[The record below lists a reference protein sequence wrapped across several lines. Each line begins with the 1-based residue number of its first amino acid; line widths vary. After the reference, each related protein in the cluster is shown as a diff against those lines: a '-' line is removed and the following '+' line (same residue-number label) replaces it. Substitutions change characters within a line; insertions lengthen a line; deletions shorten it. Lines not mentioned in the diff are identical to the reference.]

1 MSYSKLHYCMGK
13 LTNLNGKATGK
24 IGAIVY
30 SVSGGQQIAREYQ
43 PIVANPN
50 TQPQVENRSKLK
62 LLSQLSANYKGSI
75 AIRRVGMISGR
86 NQFISTNYPQA
97 VINGNAVDINLNR
110 VQLTKSNVPMIGFS
124 ADRTSGT
131 KIIVVLNESGSA
143 QFDKVVY
150 SAFRKTANGN
160 LMAAGSVVVETAG
173 EAGTFAGELPYT
185 ADAVVL
191 YAYGMKIDSG
201 KANAAFS
208 NLNAPTA
215 EQVAKLYTTS
225 SEVAAGT
232 TLSQTVGCTM
242 KEGENTA
249 DSDDVEHFS
258 VSVTHSGNGSVSGGG
273 RYLAGQTAVVTATPD
288 AEATFVAWHLNS
300 PSGAVVSTS
309 ATYSFEVASDITLCA
324 VFQGGPVPSYTI
336 GATAS
341 PVEGG
346 SVTGAGS
353 YQEGAT
359 CTLVATPATGF
370 HFDGWFENGTLV
382 SNNATYAFSVNAAR
396 NLVAEFAERSESDFE
411 NVMIGSNPWSQNGQA
426 IANEHVT
433 GSYSGEGSYVYL
445 TKSEPHIGGQIST
458 SGPTSI
464 TGGSFNIN
472 TPSNAG
478 TYWLVAGN
486 YDSEGESLTVKAIY
500 EYTCTKS

>member
-1 MSYSKLHYCMGK
+1 MGK

-62 LLSQLSANYKGSI
+62 LLSQLSANYAGSI
-75 AIRRVGMISGR
+75 AIRKVGMISGR

-97 VINGNAVDINLNR
+97 VINGNVVDVNLNR

-124 ADRTSGT
+124 ADRSSGT
-131 KIIVVLNESGSA
+131 KIALVLNENGSA

-150 SAFRKTANGN
+150 CAYRKTTNGN
-160 LMAAGSVVVETAG
+160 LMAAGSVVVEVAG

-191 YAYGMKIDSG
+191 YAYGVKINSG

-232 TLSQTVGCTM
+232 TLSQTAGCTM
-242 KEGENTA
+242 MEGETSA

-258 VSVTHSGNGSVSGGG
+258 VSVTKSGNGSVSGGG

-288 AEATFVAWHLNS
+288 AEATFVAWKQNS

-309 ATYSFEVASDITLCA
+309 ATYSFEVERDVTLCA

-359 CTLVATPATGF
+359 CTLVATPAAGF
-370 HFDGWFENGTLV
+370 VFDGWFENDQLV
-382 SNNATYAFSVNAAR
+382 SSNATYSFSVNVAR
-396 NLVAEFAERSESDFE
+396 NLVAEFAEAPETSFE
-411 NVMIGSNPWSQNGQA
+411 NVMIGSTPWTQNGQDLGNNTVSGRILSNA
-426 IANEHVT
+426 PYVCFTKTQPMVSGTADEVGCKNVT
-433 GSYSGEGSYVYL
+433 NHEFTGL
-445 TKSEPHIGGQIST
+445 T
-458 SGPTSI
+458 PTS
-464 TGGSFNIN
+464 TG
-472 TPSNAG
+472 TM
-478 TYWLVAGN
+478 WLVGAT
-486 YDSEGESLTVKAIY
+486 YDSESENYIITDIF

>member
-1 MSYSKLHYCMGK
+1 MGK

-24 IGAIVY
+24 IGSIVY

-62 LLSQLSANYKGSI
+62 LLSQLSANYSGSI
-75 AIRRVGMISGR
+75 AIRKVGMISGR

-97 VINGNAVDINLNR
+97 VINGSAVDVNLNR

-124 ADRTSGT
+124 ADRSSGT
-131 KIIVVLNESGSA
+131 KIALVLNESGAA

-150 SAFRKTANGN
+150 CAYRKTTNGN

-191 YAYGMKIDSG
+191 YAYGVKINSG

-232 TLSQTVGCTM
+232 SLSQTAGCTM
-242 KEGENTA
+242 LEGETSA

-288 AEATFVAWHLNS
+288 AEATFVAWKLNS

-309 ATYSFEVASDITLCA
+309 ATYSFEVEHDITLCA

-353 YQEGAT
+353 YKEGAT

-370 HFDGWFENGTLV
+370 TFDGWFENGQLV
-382 SNNATYAFSVNAAR
+382 SSNASYSFSVNAAR
-396 NLVAEFAERSESDFE
+396 NLVAEFAERSESSFE
-411 NVMIGSNPWSQNGQA
+411 NVMIGSTPWTQNGQDLG
-426 IANEHVT
+426 ANTVSGRILTNATHV
-433 GSYSGEGSYVYL
+433 GMV
-445 TKSEPHIGGQIST
+445 KKEPHIGQAADTPYYKNVTNHAFSDLN
-458 SGPTSI
+458 
-464 TGGSFNIN
+464 TGD
-472 TPSNAG
+472 AG
-478 TYWLVAGN
+478 TWWLVAGT
-486 YDSEGESLTVKAIY
+486 YDDESENLVISDIFEFTG
-500 EYTCTKS
+500 TKS

>member
-1 MSYSKLHYCMGK
+1 MGK

-62 LLSQLSANYKGSI
+62 LLSQLSANYADSI
-75 AIRRVGMISGR
+75 AIRKVGMISPR
-86 NQFISTNYPQA
+86 NSFISTNYPQA
-97 VINGNAVDINLNR
+97 VINGSTVDINLNR

-124 ADRTSGT
+124 ADRSSGT
-131 KIIVVLNESGSA
+131 KIAVVLNESGAA

-150 SAFRKTANGN
+150 CAFRKTTSGN
-160 LMAAGSVVVETAG
+160 LMAAGSVVVEVAG
-173 EAGTFAGELPYT
+173 DAGTFAGELPYT

-191 YAYGMKIDSG
+191 YAYGVKINSG

-232 TLSQTVGCTM
+232 TLSQTAGCTM
-242 KEGENTA
+242 MEGETTA

-288 AEATFVAWHLNS
+288 AEATFVAWKLNS

-309 ATYSFEVASDITLCA
+309 ATYSFEVESDITLCA

-370 HFDGWFENGTLV
+370 VFDGWFENGSLV

-396 NLVAEFAERSESDFE
+396 NLVAEFAEQSESAFE
-411 NVMIGSNPWSQNGQA
+411 NVMIGSTPWTQNGQA
-426 IANEHVT
+426 LGSESVSGRVT
-433 GSYSGEGSYVYL
+433 
-445 TKSEPHIGGQIST
+445 
-458 SGPTSI
+458 
-464 TGGSFNIN
+464 
-472 TPSNAG
+472 SNASSVAFTTEQPQVGEFVSASGMIGINNHEFTGLTTSATG
-478 TYWLVAGN
+478 TLYLVAGS
-486 YDSEGESLTVKAIY
+486 YDFDAEAFRVSDIFEFTG
-500 EYTCTKS
+500 TKS

>member
-1 MSYSKLHYCMGK
+1 MSYSKLYYCMGK

-24 IGAIVY
+24 IGSIVY

-62 LLSQLSANYKGSI
+62 LLSQLSANYAGSI
-75 AIRRVGMISGR
+75 AIRKVGMISPR
-86 NQFISTNYPQA
+86 NQFISENYPQA
-97 VINGNAVDINLNR
+97 VINGSAVDINLNR
-110 VQLTKSNVPMIGFS
+110 VQLTKSNIPMIGFS
-124 ADRTSGT
+124 ADRSSGT
-131 KIIVVLNESGSA
+131 KIAVVLNESGAA

-150 SAFRKTANGN
+150 CAFRKTASGN
-160 LMAAGSVVVETAG
+160 LMAAGSVVVEVAG
-173 EAGTFAGELPYT
+173 DAGTFSGELPYT

-191 YAYGMKIDSG
+191 YAYGVKINSG

-232 TLSQTVGCTM
+232 TLSQTAGCTM
-242 KEGENTA
+242 MEGETSA

-258 VSVTHSGNGSVSGGG
+258 VSVTRSGNGSVSGGG
-273 RYLAGQTAVVTATPD
+273 RYSAGQTAVVTATPD
-288 AEATFVAWHLNS
+288 AEATFVAWKLNS

-309 ATYSFEVASDITLCA
+309 PTYSFEVESDITLCA

-346 SVTGAGS
+346 SVTGAGT

-370 HFDGWFENGTLV
+370 VFDGWFENGQLV
-382 SNNATYAFSVNAAR
+382 SNSASYAFSVNAAR
-396 NLVAEFAERSESDFE
+396 NLVAEFAEQSESAFE
-411 NVMIGSNPWSQNGQA
+411 DVMIGSTPWTQNGQA
-426 IANEHVT
+426 LGSESVSGRVTSNAESVAFTDQQPHVGSGVSNKGMKAISNHQFSDFTPT
-433 GSYSGEGSYVYL
+433 GS
-445 TKSEPHIGGQIST
+445 
-458 SGPTSI
+458 
-464 TGGSFNIN
+464 
-472 TPSNAG
+472 G
-478 TYWLVAGN
+478 TLWLVAGH
-486 YDSEGESLTVKAIY
+486 YDFDAESFIVSDIF
-500 EYTCTKS
+500 EYTCTKA

>member
-1 MSYSKLHYCMGK
+1 MSYSKLCYCMGK

-30 SVSGGQQIAREYQ
+30 SVSSGQQIAREYQ

-62 LLSQLSANYKGSI
+62 LLSQLSANYAGSI
-75 AIRRVGMISGR
+75 AIRKVGMISGR

-97 VINGNAVDINLNR
+97 VINGNVVDVNLNR

-124 ADRTSGT
+124 ADRSSGT
-131 KIIVVLNESGSA
+131 KIAVVLNENGAA

-150 SAFRKTANGN
+150 SAFRKTTNGN
-160 LMAAGSVVVETAG
+160 LMAAGSVVVEVAG

-191 YAYGMKIDSG
+191 YAYGVKINSG

-232 TLSQTVGCTM
+232 TLSQTAGCTM
-242 KEGENTA
+242 MEGETSA
-249 DSDDVEHFS
+249 DSDDVEHFA
-258 VSVTHSGNGSVSGGG
+258 VSVIKSGNGSVSGGG

-288 AEATFVAWHLNS
+288 AEATFVAWKQNS

-309 ATYSFEVASDITLCA
+309 ATYSFEVEHDITLCA

-359 CTLVATPATGF
+359 CSLVATPATGF
-370 HFDGWFENGTLV
+370 VFDGWFENGQLV
-382 SNNATYAFSVNAAR
+382 SSNTTYAFTVNVAR
-396 NLVAEFAERSESDFE
+396 NLVAEFAEAPETSFE
-411 NVMIGSNPWSQNGQA
+411 NVMIGSTPWTQNGQELG
-426 IANEHVT
+426 NNKV
-433 GSYSGEGSYVYL
+433 SGRVLSNAPYVAL
-445 TKSEPHIGGQIST
+445 TNSQPTIGAVAPT
-458 SGPTSI
+458 TSI
-464 TGGSFNIN
+464 KAV
-472 TPSNAG
+472 SNHEFTNLVPQNSG
-478 TYWLVAGN
+478 TLWLVAGT
-486 YDSEGESLTVKAIY
+486 YDEESETFRITDIF

>member
-1 MSYSKLHYCMGK
+1 MGK
-13 LTNLNGKATGK
+13 MTNLNGKATGK

-62 LLSQLSANYKGSI
+62 LLSQLSANYAGSI
-75 AIRRVGMISGR
+75 AIRKVGLISGR

-97 VINGNAVDINLNR
+97 VINGSAVNIDLNR
-110 VQLTKSNVPMIGFS
+110 VQLTKSNVPMIGFT
-124 ADRTSGT
+124 ADRSSGT
-131 KIIVVLNESGSA
+131 KIVVVLNESCAA

-160 LMAAGSVVVETAG
+160 LMPAGSVVVEVAG
-173 EAGTFAGELPYT
+173 DAGTFAGELPYT

-191 YAYGMKIDSG
+191 YAYGVKINSG

-232 TLSQTVGCTM
+232 TLSQTAGCTM
-242 KEGENTA
+242 LKGETSA
-249 DSDDVEHFS
+249 DSDDVEHFA
-258 VSVTHSGNGSVSGGG
+258 VSVIKSGNGSVSGGG

-288 AEATFVAWHLNS
+288 AEATFVAWKQNS

-309 ATYSFEVASDITLCA
+309 ATYSFEVDHDITLCA

-359 CTLVATPATGF
+359 CTLVATPAAGF
-370 HFDGWFENGTLV
+370 VFDGWFENGQLV
-382 SNNATYAFSVNAAR
+382 SSNATYSFTVNVAR
-396 NLVAEFAERSESDFE
+396 NLVAEFAEAPETSFE
-411 NVMIGSNPWSQNGQA
+411 NVMIGSTPWTQNGQDL
-426 IANEHVT
+426 
-433 GSYSGEGSYVYL
+433 GSNSVSGRILSNATAVCFTL
-445 TKSEPHIGGQIST
+445 TQPQIGGAADL
-458 SGPTSI
+458 
-464 TGGSFNIN
+464 
-472 TPSNAG
+472 AG
-478 TYWLVAGN
+478 TVNVTNHEFTGLTPNRTGTMWLVGAN
-486 YDSEGESLTVKAIY
+486 YDSDSETYIITDIF

>member
-1 MSYSKLHYCMGK
+1 MGK

-43 PIVANPN
+43 PIVTNPN

-62 LLSQLSANYKGSI
+62 LLSQLSANYAGSI
-75 AIRRVGMISGR
+75 AIRKVGMISGR

-97 VINGNAVDINLNR
+97 VINGSAVDVNLNR

-124 ADRTSGT
+124 ADRSSGT
-131 KIIVVLNESGSA
+131 KIAVVLNESGAA

-150 SAFRKTANGN
+150 CGFRKTTNGN
-160 LMAAGSVVVETAG
+160 LMPVGSVVVEVAG
-173 EAGTFAGELPYT
+173 NAGTFPGELPYT

-191 YAYGMKIDSG
+191 YAYGVKINSG

-232 TLSQTVGCTM
+232 TLSQTAGCTM
-242 KEGENTA
+242 LEGETSA

-258 VSVTHSGNGSVSGGG
+258 VSVIKSGNGSVSGGG
-273 RYLAGQTAVVTATPD
+273 RYLAGQTAVVNATPD
-288 AEATFVAWHLNS
+288 AEATFVAWKQNS

-309 ATYSFEVASDITLCA
+309 ATYSFEVEHDIILCA

-353 YQEGAT
+353 YKEGAT
-359 CTLVATPATGF
+359 CTLVATPAAGKV
-370 HFDGWFENGTLV
+370 FDGWFENGQLV
-382 SNNATYAFSVNAAR
+382 SSNASYSFTVNTAR
-396 NLVAEFAERSESDFE
+396 NLVAQFAEAPETSFE
-411 NVMIGSNPWSQNGQA
+411 NVKIGSTPWTQNGQA
-426 IANEHVT
+426 LGNDTISGRILSNAPQVGLVNREPHVGQASDTSYYKNVTNHEFSGLHAGDAGTWWLVGGTYDEESENFVISDIFEYT
-433 GSYSGEGSYVYL
+433 G
-445 TKSEPHIGGQIST
+445 TKS
-458 SGPTSI
+458 
-464 TGGSFNIN
+464 
-472 TPSNAG
+472 
-478 TYWLVAGN
+478 
-486 YDSEGESLTVKAIY
+486 
-500 EYTCTKS
+500 

>member
-1 MSYSKLHYCMGK
+1 MSYSNYYYIMGK

-62 LLSQLSANYKGSI
+62 LLSQLSASYAGSI
-75 AIRRVGMISGR
+75 AIRKVGMISGR

-97 VINGNAVDINLNR
+97 VINGAAVDINLNR

-124 ADRTSGT
+124 ADRSSGT
-131 KIIVVLNESGSA
+131 KIAVVLNESGAA

-150 SAFRKTANGN
+150 CAYRKTANGN
-160 LMAAGSVVVETAG
+160 LMAAGSIVVEVAG

-191 YAYGMKIDSG
+191 YAYGMKINSG
-201 KANAAFS
+201 KASAAFS

-215 EQVAKLYTTS
+215 EQVAKLFTTS

-232 TLSQTVGCTM
+232 TLSQTAGCTM
-242 KEGENTA
+242 MVGETTA

-288 AEATFVAWHLNS
+288 AEATFVAWKRNS
-300 PSGAVVSTS
+300 PSGEVVSTS
-309 ATYSFEVASDITLCA
+309 ATYSFEVESDITLCA

-346 SVTGAGS
+346 SVTGAGT

-370 HFDGWFENGTLV
+370 QFDGWFENGQLV
-382 SNNATYAFSVNAAR
+382 SSNATYAFSVNAGR
-396 NLVAEFAERSESDFE
+396 NLVAEFAEASESSFE
-411 NVMIGSNPWSQNGQA
+411 DVMIGSTPWTQNGQA
-426 IANEHVT
+426 IGNDGV
-433 GSYSGEGSYVYL
+433 SGRVVSNSTRIALVNR
-445 TKSEPHIGGQIST
+445 EPHVGSNYNDVTPKYIENHAFSNVNT
-458 SGPTSI
+458 SL
-464 TGGSFNIN
+464 TG
-472 TPSNAG
+472 TLWLCAG
-478 TYWLVAGN
+478 TYSADEEVFIVA
-486 YDSEGESLTVKAIY
+486 EIF
-500 EYTCTKS
+500 EYTGTKS

>member
-1 MSYSKLHYCMGK
+1 MSYSKLYYCMGK

-30 SVSGGQQIAREYQ
+30 SVSGGQQIARAYQ
-43 PIVANPN
+43 PIVTNPN
-50 TQPQVENRSKLK
+50 TQPQVDNRSKLK
-62 LLSQLSANYKGSI
+62 LLSQLSANYADSI
-75 AIRRVGMISGR
+75 AIRKVGMISGR

-97 VINGNAVDINLNR
+97 VINGNAVDVNLNR

-124 ADRTSGT
+124 ADRSSGT
-131 KIIVVLNESGSA
+131 KIALVLNENGAA

-150 SAFRKTANGN
+150 CAYRKTTNGN
-160 LMAAGSVVVETAG
+160 LMAAGSVVVEVAG
-173 EAGTFAGELPYT
+173 EAGTFPGELPYT

-191 YAYGMKIDSG
+191 YAYGMKINSG

-232 TLSQTVGCTM
+232 TLSQTAGCTM
-242 KEGENTA
+242 MEGETSA

-288 AEATFVAWHLNS
+288 AEATFVAWKQNS
-300 PSGAVVSTS
+300 PTGAVVSTS
-309 ATYSFEVASDITLCA
+309 PTYSFEVEHDITLCA

-336 GATAS
+336 GATPS

-346 SVTGAGS
+346 SVTGAGT

-370 HFDGWFENGTLV
+370 QFDGWFENGQLV
-382 SNNATYAFSVNAAR
+382 SNNATYSFSVNAAR
-396 NLVAEFAERSESDFE
+396 NLVAEFAEKTESAFE
-411 NVMIGSNPWSQNGQA
+411 NVMIGSTPWTQNGQDFG
-426 IANEHVT
+426 ANKISGRVVTNAPWVALTNVQPQAGHVLQECGKQPVNNHTFAELIPTMT
-433 GSYSGEGSYVYL
+433 G
-445 TKSEPHIGGQIST
+445 TM
-458 SGPTSI
+458 
-464 TGGSFNIN
+464 
-472 TPSNAG
+472 
-478 TYWLVAGN
+478 WLVAGN
-486 YDSEGESLTVKAIY
+486 WDEESETFTFTDIF
-500 EYTCTKS
+500 EYTGTKS

>member
-1 MSYSKLHYCMGK
+1 MSYSKLYYCMGK

-62 LLSQLSANYKGSI
+62 LLSQLSANYAGSI
-75 AIRRVGMISGR
+75 AIRKVGMTSGR
-86 NQFISTNYPQA
+86 NQFISTNYQQA
-97 VINGNAVDINLNR
+97 VINGNAVDVNLNR

-124 ADRTSGT
+124 ADRSSGT
-131 KIIVVLNESGSA
+131 KIALVLNENGAA

-150 SAFRKTANGN
+150 CAYRKTTNGN
-160 LMAAGSVVVETAG
+160 LMAAGSVVVEVAG

-185 ADAVVL
+185 AEAVVL
-191 YAYGMKIDSG
+191 YAYGVKINSG

-232 TLSQTVGCTM
+232 TLSQTAGCTM
-242 KEGENTA
+242 LEGETSA

-258 VSVTHSGNGSVSGGG
+258 VSVIKSGNGSVSGGG

-288 AEATFVAWHLNS
+288 AEATFVAWKQNS

-309 ATYSFEVASDITLCA
+309 ATYSFEVEHDITLCA

-359 CTLVATPATGF
+359 CTLVATPAADF
-370 HFDGWFENGTLV
+370 VFDGWFENGQLV
-382 SNNATYAFSVNAAR
+382 SSNATYSFSVNVAR
-396 NLVAEFAERSESDFE
+396 NLVAEFAEAPETSFE
-411 NVMIGSNPWSQNGQA
+411 NVMIGSTPWTKNGQELGD
-426 IANEHVT
+426 NKV
-433 GSYSGEGSYVYL
+433 SGRVLSNAPYVAL
-445 TKSEPHIGGQIST
+445 TNSQPTIGAVAPT
-458 SGPTSI
+458 TSI
-464 TGGSFNIN
+464 KAVSNHEFTNL
-472 TPSNAG
+472 TPNNSG
-478 TYWLVAGN
+478 TLWLVAGT
-486 YDSEGESLTVKAIY
+486 YDEESETFRITDIF
-500 EYTCTKS
+500 EYTCVKS

>member
-1 MSYSKLHYCMGK
+1 MGK

-62 LLSQLSANYKGSI
+62 LLSQLSANYAGSI
-75 AIRRVGMISGR
+75 AIRKVGMISGR

-97 VINGNAVDINLNR
+97 VINGSAVDINLNR
-110 VQLTKSNVPMIGFS
+110 VQLTKSNVPMVGFS

-131 KIIVVLNESGSA
+131 KIVVVLNESGAA

-173 EAGTFAGELPYT
+173 DAGTFAGELPYT
-185 ADAVVL
+185 ADSVVL
-191 YAYGMKIDSG
+191 YAYGVKISSG
-201 KANAAFS
+201 KASAAFS

-232 TLSQTVGCTM
+232 SLSQTVGCTM
-242 KEGENTA
+242 NEGETTA

-370 HFDGWFENGTLV
+370 RFDGWFENGQLV

-396 NLVAEFAERSESDFE
+396 NLVAEFAEQSESAFE
-411 NVMIGSNPWSQNGQA
+411 NVMIGSTPWTQNGQSLGNDSVSGRVTSNAESVALTDQQPHVGSGVSTRGQKA
-426 IANEHVT
+426 ISNHEFT
-433 GSYSGEGSYVYL
+433 GL
-445 TKSEPHIGGQIST
+445 TST
-458 SGPTSI
+458 S
-464 TGGSFNIN
+464 TGTF
-472 TPSNAG
+472 
-478 TYWLVAGN
+478 YLVAGH
-486 YDSEGESLTVKAIY
+486 YDFDSETFIVSDIFD
-500 EYTCTKS
+500 YTCTKS

>member
-1 MSYSKLHYCMGK
+1 MGK

-62 LLSQLSANYKGSI
+62 LLSQLSANYAGSI
-75 AIRRVGMISGR
+75 AIRKVGMLSGR

-97 VINGNAVDINLNR
+97 VINGNTVDINLNR

-131 KIIVVLNESGSA
+131 KIALVLNENGAA

-150 SAFRKTANGN
+150 CAYRKTTNGN
-160 LMAAGSVVVETAG
+160 LMAAGSVVVDVAG
-173 EAGTFAGELPYT
+173 NAGTFAGELPYT

-191 YAYGMKIDSG
+191 YAYGVKISTG
-201 KANAAFS
+201 KASAAFS
-208 NLNAPTA
+208 NLSAPTA

-242 KEGENTA
+242 KEGEKTA

-258 VSVTHSGNGSVSGGG
+258 VSVIHSGNGSVSGGG
-273 RYLAGQTAVVTATPD
+273 RYLADQTAVVTATPD
-288 AEATFVAWHLNS
+288 AEATFIAWHLNS

-336 GATAS
+336 GATAR

-359 CTLVATPATGF
+359 CTLIATPATGF
-370 HFDGWFENGTLV
+370 RFDGWFENGTLV

-396 NLVAEFAERSESDFE
+396 NLVAEFAEQSESAFE
-411 NVMIGSNPWSQNGQA
+411 NVMIGSTPWTQNGQA
-426 IANEHVT
+426 LGSDSVSGRVT
-433 GSYSGEGSYVYL
+433 
-445 TKSEPHIGGQIST
+445 
-458 SGPTSI
+458 
-464 TGGSFNIN
+464 
-472 TPSNAG
+472 SNAESVAFTNEQPQVGAGVSSRGMMTITNHEFSGFTPNSTG
-478 TYWLVAGN
+478 TFWLVAGH
-486 YDSEGESLTVKAIY
+486 YDFDAESFIVSDIF
-500 EYTCTKS
+500 EYTCTKA

>member
-1 MSYSKLHYCMGK
+1 MGK

-62 LLSQLSANYKGSI
+62 LLSQLSANYAGSI
-75 AIRRVGMISGR
+75 AIRKIGMISGR

-97 VINGNAVDINLNR
+97 VINGSAVDINLNR

-131 KIIVVLNESGSA
+131 KIVVVLNESGSA

-191 YAYGMKIDSG
+191 YAYGVKISSG
-201 KANAAFS
+201 KASAAFS

-232 TLSQTVGCTM
+232 TLSQTAGCTM
-242 KEGENTA
+242 MVGENTA

-288 AEATFVAWHLNS
+288 AEATFVAWKRNS
-300 PSGAVVSTS
+300 PSGEVVSTS
-309 ATYSFEVASDITLCA
+309 ATYSFEVEGDLTLCA

-359 CTLVATPATGF
+359 CTLVATPAEGF
-370 HFDGWFENGTLV
+370 VFDGWFENGTLV

-396 NLVAEFAERSESDFE
+396 NLVAEFAEQSESAFE
-411 NVMIGSNPWSQNGQA
+411 NVMIGSTPWTQNGQA
-426 IANEHVT
+426 IGNDSVSGRVT
-433 GSYSGEGSYVYL
+433 SNAESVAFTDLQPVVGSGTSIRGSKAITNHEFTDFV
-445 TKSEPHIGGQIST
+445 
-458 SGPTSI
+458 PTS
-464 TGGSFNIN
+464 TGTF
-472 TPSNAG
+472 
-478 TYWLVAGN
+478 WLVAGH
-486 YDSEGESLTVKAIY
+486 YDFDAESFIVSDIF
-500 EYTCTKS
+500 EHTCTKS

>member
-1 MSYSKLHYCMGK
+1 MGK

-24 IGAIVY
+24 IGSIVY

-62 LLSQLSANYKGSI
+62 LLSQLSANYAGSI
-75 AIRRVGMISGR
+75 AIRKVGMTSGR

-97 VINGNAVDINLNR
+97 VINGDAVDINLNR

-124 ADRTSGT
+124 ADRSSGT
-131 KIIVVLNESGSA
+131 KIAVVLNENGAA

-150 SAFRKTANGN
+150 SAFRKTTNGN
-160 LMAAGSVVVETAG
+160 LMAAGSVVVDVAG
-173 EAGTFAGELPYT
+173 DAGTFAGELPYT
-185 ADAVVL
+185 ADAIVI
-191 YAYGMKIDSG
+191 YAYGMKLNSG

-232 TLSQTVGCTM
+232 TLSQTAGCTM
-242 KEGENTA
+242 MEGETTA

-258 VSVTHSGNGSVSGGG
+258 VSVTKSGNGSVSGGG

-288 AEATFVAWHLNS
+288 AEATFVAWKRNS

-309 ATYSFEVASDITLCA
+309 ASYSFVVEGDITLCA

-341 PVEGG
+341 PNEGG
-346 SVTGAGS
+346 SVTGAGT
-353 YQEGAT
+353 YQEGAS
-359 CTLVATPATGF
+359 CSLVATPAAGF
-370 HFDGWFENGTLV
+370 VFDGWFENGQLV
-382 SNNATYAFSVNAAR
+382 SSNTTYTFSVSAAR
-396 NLVAEFAERSESDFE
+396 NLVAEFAEAPETSFE
-411 NVMIGSNPWSQNGQA
+411 NVMIGSTAWTQNGQA
-426 IANEHVT
+426 I
-433 GSYSGEGSYVYL
+433 GSEKVSGRVLSNAAQVGLVS
-445 TKSEPHIGGQIST
+445 SEPRIG
-458 SGPTSI
+458 SGI
-464 TGGSFNIN
+464 D
-472 TPSNAG
+472 TPNYVNVSNHEFSNLSCSNAG

-486 YDSEGESLTVKAIY
+486 YDNESELLVVTDIFEHTCVK
-500 EYTCTKS
+500 S

>member
-1 MSYSKLHYCMGK
+1 MGK

-62 LLSQLSANYKGSI
+62 LLSQLSANYAGSI
-75 AIRRVGMISGR
+75 AIRKVGMISGR

-97 VINGNAVDINLNR
+97 VINGNAVDVNLNR

-124 ADRTSGT
+124 ADRSSGT
-131 KIIVVLNESGSA
+131 KIALVLNENGAA

-150 SAFRKTANGN
+150 CAYRKTTNGN
-160 LMAAGSVVVETAG
+160 LMAAGSVVVEVAG

-191 YAYGMKIDSG
+191 YAYGVKINSG

-232 TLSQTVGCTM
+232 TLSQTAGCTM
-242 KEGENTA
+242 MEGETSA

-258 VSVTHSGNGSVSGGG
+258 VSVIKSGNGSVSGGG

-288 AEATFVAWHLNS
+288 AEATFVAWKQNS

-309 ATYSFEVASDITLCA
+309 ATYSFEVDHDITLCA

-353 YQEGAT
+353 YQEGAK
-359 CTLVATPATGF
+359 CTLVATPAAGF
-370 HFDGWFENGTLV
+370 VFDGWFENGQLV
-382 SNNATYAFSVNAAR
+382 SSNTTFAFTVNTAR
-396 NLVAEFAERSESDFE
+396 NLVAEFAEAPETSFE
-411 NVMIGSNPWSQNGQA
+411 NVMIGSTPWTQNGQA
-426 IANEHVT
+426 IGSEKVSGRVLTNAAQVGLTNEQ
-433 GSYSGEGSYVYL
+433 
-445 TKSEPHIGGQIST
+445 PHIGGAVNTAYYVDVTNHEFSNL
-458 SGPTSI
+458 G
-464 TGGSFNIN
+464 TGA
-472 TPSNAG
+472 AG
-478 TYWLVAGN
+478 TWWLVAGN
-486 YDSEGESLTVKAIY
+486 YDVESEMLIVTDIF

>member
-1 MSYSKLHYCMGK
+1 MGK
-13 LTNLNGKATGK
+13 MTNLNGKATGK

-62 LLSQLSANYKGSI
+62 LLSQLSANYAGSI
-75 AIRRVGMISGR
+75 AIRKVGMISGR

-97 VINGNAVDINLNR
+97 IINGSSVDVNLNR

-124 ADRTSGT
+124 ADRSSGT
-131 KIIVVLNESGSA
+131 KIALVLNENGAA

-150 SAFRKTANGN
+150 CAYRKTSNGN
-160 LMAAGSVVVETAG
+160 LMAAGSVVVDVAG
-173 EAGTFAGELPYT
+173 DAGTFAGELPYT

-191 YAYGMKIDSG
+191 YAYGVKINSG

-232 TLSQTVGCTM
+232 SLSQTAGCTM
-242 KEGENTA
+242 LEGETSA
-249 DSDDVEHFS
+249 DSDDVEHFT
-258 VSVTHSGNGSVSGGG
+258 VSVIKSGNGSVSGGG

-288 AEATFVAWHLNS
+288 AEATFVAWKQNS

-309 ATYSFEVASDITLCA
+309 ATYSFEVEHDITLCA

-370 HFDGWFENGTLV
+370 VFDGWFENGQLV
-382 SNNATYAFSVNAAR
+382 SSNKTYTFSVNTAR
-396 NLVAEFAERSESDFE
+396 NLVAEFAEAPETSFE
-411 NVMIGSNPWSQNGQA
+411 NVMIGSTPWTQNGQA
-426 IANEHVT
+426 IGSEYINGRVT
-433 GSYSGEGSYVYL
+433 SNADTVAL
-445 TKSEPHIGGQIST
+445 VTSEPHVGQ
-458 SGPTSI
+458 GVHDVPHQ
-464 TGGSFNIN
+464 GVENHAFNYLQA
-472 TPSNAG
+472 TQAG
-478 TYWLVAGN
+478 TTWLVAGTWN
-486 YDSEGESLTVKAIY
+486 SDSETLVISDIF
-500 EYTCTKS
+500 EYTGTKS